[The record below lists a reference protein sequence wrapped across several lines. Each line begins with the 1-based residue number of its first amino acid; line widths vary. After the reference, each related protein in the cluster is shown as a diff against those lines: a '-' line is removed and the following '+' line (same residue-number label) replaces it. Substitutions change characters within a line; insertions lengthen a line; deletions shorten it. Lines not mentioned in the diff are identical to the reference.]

1 MPRSRAPS
9 RRARRRCW
17 HRRPRWGPST
27 FPPRRTLSASRGGC
41 GRSRSGSRGSRTRS
55 TAWTSGWPAPR
66 AAPAR
71 TGSLASSPGSTRS
84 PGTSPRWPP
93 CWPRARSPSR
103 AARSGSPSATPE
115 GGVAGLAEPHAEL
128 PGRAG
133 LHAPAL
139 DVRYAED
146 AGGGHAV
153 PGCHLEDR
161 GRLHLHGHRP
171 AGGPL
176 ARRLLARVVEEV
188 AAHDDGRAR
197 AGVHEPGKQGGVR
210 LERSVG
216 PERRTGAIGGG
227 HGPRPPERGPAEPGI
242 ERAAG
247 ADADE
252 RRRAERDQLLADDRR
267 ARPAHA
273 RGLHRERLAVG
284 GDPRVAP

>member
-197 AGVHEPGKQGGVR
+197 AGRHER
-210 LERSVG
+210 AELEL
-216 PERRTGAIGGG
+216 E
-227 HGPRPPERGPAEPGI
+227 I